1 MEGQRSRGARA
12 DRRRELIR
20 IAYHQLAERGFEGLR
35 VRDVANAAGVN
46 IATLHYYFPTKEDL
60 IYAVIG
66 YLAEQFQ
73 VPAAAPVS
81 GENVSALEELRWEF
95 ADLRERIRTAPEQIA
110 VLAELHARA
119 RRDANLAAALR
130 GLDAGWQGYL
140 ASIIE
145 RGIREGIFRGDLEP
159 SAAAEAIVA
168 QMKGIGYQ
176 LLSDPDSA
184 RADRL
189 VAELAEQVERWLR
202 H

>member
-1 MEGQRSRGARA
+1 MEGQRSRGART
-12 DRRRELIR
+12 DRRRELTR

-35 VRDVANAAGVN
+35 VRDVARAAGVN

-73 VPAAAPVS
+73 VPTVTPPA
-81 GENVSALEELRWEF
+81 GEVVSALEELRWEF

-110 VLAELHARA
+110 VLAELHARS
-119 RRDANLAAALR
+119 RRDPGIAAALR

-140 ASIIE
+140 AGIIG
-145 RGIREGIFRGDLEP
+145 RGIQEGIFRSDLEP

-202 H
+202 R

>member
-12 DRRRELIR
+12 DRRRELTR
-20 IAYHQLAERGFEGLR
+20 IAYYQLAERGFEGLR

-73 VPAAAPVS
+73 VPAVAPPA
-81 GENVSALEELRWEF
+81 GKEVSALEELRWEF

-119 RRDANLAAALR
+119 RRDPNLAAALR

-140 ASIIE
+140 AGIIE
-145 RGIREGIFRGDLEP
+145 RGIREGIFRSDVEP
-159 SAAAEAIVA
+159 FQAAEAIVA
-168 QMKGIGYQ
+168 QMKGIGYP
-176 LLSDPDSA
+176 LLSDPDPA

-189 VAELAEQVERWLR
+189 VAELAEQVEHWLR
-202 H
+202 R

>member
-1 MEGQRSRGARA
+1 MEGQRSRGART
-12 DRRRELIR
+12 DRRRELTR

-35 VRDVANAAGVN
+35 VRDVARAAGVN

-73 VPAAAPVS
+73 VPAVTPPA
-81 GENVSALEELRWEF
+81 GEVVSALEELRWEF

-110 VLAELHARA
+110 VLSELHARS
-119 RRDANLAAALR
+119 RRDPGIAAALR
-130 GLDAGWQGYL
+130 RLDEGWQGYL
-140 ASIIE
+140 AGIIG
-145 RGIREGIFRGDLEP
+145 RGIQEGIFRSDLEP
-159 SAAAEAIVA
+159 SAVAEAIVA
-168 QMKGIGYQ
+168 EMKGIGYQ

-202 H
+202 R